1 LIADGSMNKKTV
13 RDIDVRGKRVFLRA
27 DLTVPLDDGRITDDT
42 RIRASLP
49 TLVYLLEQGASVV
62 LASHLGRPKGK
73 VNDALRLKPVA
84 DRLGQLLGRP
94 VRMTGDALGPG
105 VMTAV
110 DKLRPGDML
119 LLENLRFHAEEE
131 ANDPGFAKALAD
143 MADVYVDDAF
153 GSAHRAHAST
163 EGITHYLP
171 AVAGLLME
179 REVSALSRLMQKP
192 PTPVHTVI
200 GGAKVS
206 GRREGLEALRFR
218 CQAILVGGGM
228 ANTVLAARGLA
239 LGKSLVESE
248 QLENAERIVAEARR
262 KRVRF
267 MLPTDVVIAAQ
278 IHARSQRQVVPVEQ
292 VPKDWSIVD
301 IGPQTLAAYT
311 EHLSKAKTIF
321 WNGPMGIFEIAPFAD
336 ATNAMARFLAERS
349 RAGVVTVVG
358 GGDSVAAV
366 EQLGLAEQMSHVS
379 TGGGASLEFVEGK
392 TLPGVAA
399 LLDADDPPP
408 AVRPRAVA
416 RSKPAPPAKARSR

>member
-1 LIADGSMNKKTV
+1 MNKKTV
-13 RDIDVRGKRVFLRA
+13 RDIDVHGKRVFLRA
-27 DLTVPLDDGRITDDT
+27 DLNVPLDDGKITDDT

-49 TLVYLLEQGASVV
+49 TLVYLLEQGASVI

-94 VRMTGDALGPG
+94 LRMTGDALGPG

-131 ANDPGFAKALAD
+131 ANDPEFAKALAD
-143 MADVYVDDAF
+143 MADVYVNDAF

-163 EGITHYLP
+163 EGITHHLP
-171 AVAGLLME
+171 SVAGLLME
-179 REVSALSRLMQKP
+179 REVSSLSRLMEKP
-192 PTPVHTVI
+192 AKPFHTVI

-206 GRREGLEALRFR
+206 GKLEVLEALLAR
-218 CQAILVGGGM
+218 CQAVLVGGGM
-228 ANTVLAARGLA
+228 ANTFLAAKGHA
-239 LGKSLVESE
+239 LGKSLVETE
-248 QLENAERIVAEARR
+248 QLDNAQRIMDEARR

-267 MLPTDVVIAAQ
+267 MLPTDALVAAQ
-278 IHARSQRQVVPVEQ
+278 IHPRSQRQVVPVSE
-292 VPKDWSIVD
+292 VPKDWAIVD
-301 IGPQTLAAYT
+301 IGPQTVAAYT
-311 EHLSKAKTIF
+311 AHLDKARTIF
-321 WNGPMGIFEIAPFAD
+321 WNGPMGVFEIAPFAE
-336 ATNAMARFLAERS
+336 ATNEMARYVAART
-349 RAGVVTVVG
+349 AKGVVTIVG

-399 LLDADDPPP
+399 LLDAEEQ
-408 AVRPRAVA
+408 R
-416 RSKPAPPAKARSR
+416 K

>member
-1 LIADGSMNKKTV
+1 MNKKTI
-13 RDIDVRGKRVFLRA
+13 RDIDVHGKRVFLRA
-27 DLTVPLDDGRITDDT
+27 DLNVPLDDGKITDDT

-49 TLVYLLEQGASVV
+49 TLVYLLEHGASVI

-94 VRMTGDALGPG
+94 LRMTGDALGPG
-105 VMTAV
+105 VVTAV

-131 ANDPGFAKALAD
+131 ANDPEFAKSLAD
-143 MADVYVDDAF
+143 MADIYVNDAF

-163 EGITHYLP
+163 EGITHHLP

-179 REVSALSRLMQKP
+179 REVSALSRLMDKP
-192 PTPVHTVI
+192 ARPFHTVI

-206 GRREGLEALRFR
+206 GKLEVLESLLSR
-218 CQAILVGGGM
+218 CQAVLVGGGM
-228 ANTVLAARGLA
+228 ANTFLAAKGYA
-239 LGKSLVESE
+239 MGKSLVEAE
-248 QLENAERIVAEARR
+248 QLENATRIMEEARR

-267 MLPTDVVIAAQ
+267 MLPTDLLVAAQ
-278 IHARSQRQVVPVEQ
+278 VHPRSQREVVPVGD
-292 VPKDWSIVD
+292 VPKDWSAVD
-301 IGPQTLAAYT
+301 VGPDTIAAYT
-311 EHLSKAKTIF
+311 AHLDKAKTIF
-321 WNGPMGIFEIAPFAD
+321 WNGPMGVFEIAPFAD
-336 ATNAMARFLAERS
+336 ATNAMARYVAG
-349 RAGVVTVVG
+349 RAAKGVVTVVG

-366 EQLGLAEQMSHVS
+366 EQLGLADQMSHVS

-399 LLDADDPPP
+399 LLDADGSQE
-408 AVRPRAVA
+408 ANR
-416 RSKPAPPAKARSR
+416 